1 LEKIMKRSTLVVTL
15 GIVLLATAIGRNA
28 SGADRVLPDAKPVP
42 DMQVLPLPY
51 DQAAF
56 EHQGKELTR
65 YHFGPQLRRPF
76 WYPIAGPG
84 GRSLTR
90 MNMPGDPGRS
100 VTQDVQPQDP
110 QKPKDPAGHSHQ
122 TSVWISHKDVNCI
135 DFWRDGGPIAGQI
148 VHQPGREGLEYDD
161 GPAGASM
168 LSLNHWNDPQGK
180 TLMIERRRAT
190 VKPAEGGSW
199 WMIVDLQFEAP
210 QGNEV
215 TLGKTPFG
223 PLGVRMAKTIGV
235 TDGGGRILNSEG
247 QRNEAETLHKP
258 ARWLDYSGPLTNEQ
272 TAGITL
278 MDHPANAN
286 HPVPFQV
293 RDNGWM
299 GVALTLNEPLTIT
312 PGKPL
317 RLRYALWVHPDVPAA
332 EKIDRQWR
340 AFVGE
345 KLASMMMKPKPS
357 KKTPNKTEKADSSKG
372 LAPQK

>member
-1 LEKIMKRSTLVVTL
+1 MKCSIPLVTL
-15 GIVLLATAIGRNA
+15 GAILAATIIPATVLAAEP
-28 SGADRVLPDAKPVP
+28 SLPDAKPVP

-56 EHQGKELTR
+56 EHQGRELTR

-76 WYPIAGPG
+76 WYPITGPA

-90 MNMPGDPGRS
+90 MNMPDDPGRS
-100 VTQDVQPQDP
+100 ITQDTQPLDP
-110 QKPKDPAGHSHQ
+110 KKPKDPGGHSHQ
-122 TSVWISHKDVNCI
+122 TSVWISHKDVNGI

-148 VHQPGREGLEYDD
+148 VHQTSREGLEYDD
-161 GPAGASM
+161 GASASL

-190 VKPAEGGSW
+190 MKPDEGGSW
-199 WMIVDLQFEAP
+199 WMTIDLQFEAP
-210 QGNEV
+210 QGGEV

-247 QRNEAETLHKP
+247 QRNEAGTFQKP
-258 ARWLDYSGPLTNEQ
+258 ARWLDYSGPITNQ
-272 TAGITL
+272 QAAGITL
-278 MDHPANAN
+278 MDHPANFG
-286 HPVPFQV
+286 HPTPFQV

-299 GVALTLNEPLTIT
+299 GTSLTLNAPITIT

-317 RLRYALWVHPDVPAA
+317 RLRYALWVHPDVPDAD
-332 EKIDRQWR
+332 KIDQQWQ
-340 AFVGE
+340 AFARE
-345 KLASMMMKPKPS
+345 EPALMTMKPKPP
-357 KKTPNKTEKADSSKG
+357 KKTSDKSEKTESSKTSP
-372 LAPQK
+372 LPK